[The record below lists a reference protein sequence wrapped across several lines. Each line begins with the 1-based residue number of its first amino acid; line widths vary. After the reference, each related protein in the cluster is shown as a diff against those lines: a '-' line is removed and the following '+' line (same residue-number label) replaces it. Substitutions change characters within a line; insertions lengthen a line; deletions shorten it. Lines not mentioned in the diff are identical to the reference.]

1 MSRFVRPETAVL
13 TLDNGDQL
21 TIRKRLTAGEQRA
34 SYARLY
40 TAGVDGR
47 MIGNPLDSG
56 IALIEAY
63 LLDWTLTDDDGHLVV
78 IRPDPHRA
86 PDLDT
91 LRAVLDQLDFPSL
104 VEIKEAIERHERA
117 MVAARNAEKKTIPAG
132 TTAPSPTSES
142 PDDAAGRST
151 TSETLIPTTTH

>member
-34 SYARLY
+34 AYARLY
-40 TAGVDGR
+40 HTGPDGR
-47 MIGNPLDSG
+47 LTNNVLDSG

-63 LLDWTLTDDDGHLVV
+63 LLDWTLTDDDGTKVD

-91 LRAVLDQLDFPSL
+91 LRAILDQLDYVSL
-104 VEIKEAIERHERA
+104 VEIKEAIETHERA
-117 MVAARNAEKKTIPAG
+117 TLAARNAEKKTIPAG
-132 TTAPSPTSES
+132 ATAPSPTSES
-142 PDDAAGRST
+142 LDAAAGPST

>member
-1 MSRFVRPETAVL
+1 MSRFVRPETIVL

-34 SYARLY
+34 AYARLY
-40 TAGVDGR
+40 QTGVDGR
-47 MIGNPLDSG
+47 LINNMLDTG

-63 LLDWTLTDDDGHLVV
+63 LLDWTLTDDDGRKVE

-91 LRAVLDQLDFPSL
+91 LRVVLDSLDYVSL
-104 VEIKEAIERHERA
+104 VEIKDAIERHERA
-117 MVAARNAEKKTIPAG
+117 MQAARNAEKKTIPDG
-132 TTAPSPTSES
+132 TIAPSPISES
-142 PDDAAGRST
+142 PDAAAGPLT
-151 TSETLIPTTTH
+151 TSETSIPTTTH